1 MWKFMTPLLEQA
13 FMKIRQLPEHEQDA
27 IATWILEELMPD
39 VSEAQKAELDR
50 RLEDYK
56 EFPESGSSW
65 EDVKSRL
72 K

>member
-1 MWKFMTPLLEQA
+1 
-13 FMKIRQLPEHEQDA
+13 MKIRQLPEHEQDA